1 MALPPEPDLH
11 FPAIGLHIP
20 CSAAEGC
27 DILIFL
33 AGNSLPKP
41 LNQKIAA
48 FGSSYRDLRIS
59 VNHDLALI
67 VAIRSV
73 TG

>member
-1 MALPPEPDLH
+1 MI
-11 FPAIGLHIP
+11 F
-20 CSAAEGC
+20 
-27 DILIFL
+27 LIFFL

-59 VNHDLALI
+59 VNNDLALI
-67 VAIRSV
+67 VAICSV
-73 TG
+73 TGRSWQKQ